1 MEKKGFIEEF
11 ALFVSLSVSMIGVG
25 IFYAPSIVAKYVGP
39 GGWISALITGGEIL
53 IILFLIYK
61 VIKLNKYKDL
71 TFILTNNYG
80 KFIGKSIA
88 GLYSLLTLIVLS
100 LSLRTFSEVISMYLL
115 KNTPTELII
124 ATFIFIGMYLSRG
137 GLANVVHFNE
147 IVFWLMFVPIAIM
160 LLLTIPVAD
169 FSNLMPIGGY
179 PVKEYFISSYEILFL
194 FNGFS
199 MAFILMPYV
208 KKRKIIKPAILMS
221 SVFVMVFYI
230 IILILVSATLSS
242 VQTADSIFP
251 TITMLQ
257 SISSSSG
264 ILEKWDSLIM
274 GLWVIFYFTSF
285 ANIYYLSSIILKDVF
300 NIEDV
305 RISSMIYVP
314 IVYLT
319 AMIPENI
326 IDVRNLR
333 YNYLRISFIGILL
346 IIIVLTLIISL
357 FKQRR
362 RSVNEK

>member
-25 IFYAPSIVAKYVGP
+25 IFYAPSMVAKYVGP
-39 GGWISALITGGEIL
+39 SGWISALITGVEIL
-53 IILFLIYK
+53 IILYLIYK
-61 VIKLNKYKDL
+61 VISLNKFKDL
-71 TFILTNNYG
+71 TSILTSNYG
-80 KFIGKSIA
+80 RLIGKIVAVIYSI
-88 GLYSLLTLIVLS
+88 LTLIVLA
-100 LSLRTFSEVISMYLL
+100 LSLRTFSEVITMYLL
-115 KNTPTELII
+115 RNTPTEVII

-147 IVFWLMFVPIAIM
+147 IVFWIMFVPIGIM
-160 LLLTIPVAD
+160 LLLTLPAAD
-169 FSNLMPIGGY
+169 FSNLLPIGGY
-179 PVKEYFISSYEILFL
+179 PIKDYFLSSFEILFL

-208 KKRKIIKPAILMS
+208 KRRKKIKSVIFKS
-221 SVFVMVFYI
+221 SIFVTIFYI

-242 VQTADSIFP
+242 VQTADSIVP

-274 GLWVIFYFTSF
+274 ALWVIFYFTSF
-285 ANIYYLSSIILKDVF
+285 ANIYYFSSIILKDVF
-300 NIEDV
+300 KIEDV

-314 IVYLT
+314 IVYLA

-333 YNYLRISFIGILL
+333 FNYLRIGFIGVLL
-346 IIIVLTLIISL
+346 IIIGLTLAITLIRG
-357 FKQRR
+357 RR
-362 RSVNEK
+362 RGVNEK

>member
-1 MEKKGFIEEF
+1 MENKGFIEEF

-39 GGWISALITGGEIL
+39 NGWISALITGVEIL
-53 IILFLIYK
+53 VILYLIYK
-61 VIKLNKYKDL
+61 VISLNKFKEL
-71 TFILTNNYG
+71 TDILSGTYG
-80 KFIGKSIA
+80 KIIGRVVAVI
-88 GLYSLLTLIVLS
+88 YSLLSLVVLA
-100 LSLRTFSEVISMYLL
+100 LSLRTFSEVITMYLL
-115 KNTPTELII
+115 KNTPTEVII
-124 ATFIFIGMYLSRG
+124 GTFIFIGMYLSRG

-147 IVFWLMFVPIAIM
+147 IVFWIMFVPIGIM
-160 LLLTIPVAD
+160 LLLTLPVAD
-169 FSNLMPIGGY
+169 FSNLLPIGGY
-179 PVKEYFISSYEILFL
+179 PVKDYFLSSFEILFL

-208 KKRKIIKPAILMS
+208 KQRKSIKSVLFKS
-221 SVFVMVFYI
+221 SIFVTAFYI

-274 GLWVIFYFTSF
+274 ALWVIFYFTAF
-285 ANIYYLSSIILKDVF
+285 ANIYYFCSIILKDVF
-300 NIEDV
+300 SIEDV
-305 RISSMIYVP
+305 RISSMLYVP
-314 IVYLT
+314 IVYLA

-333 YNYLRISFIGILL
+333 FNYLRIAFTATL
-346 IIIVLTLIISL
+346 IVIISLTLIVSL
-357 FKQRR
+357 FKSRR